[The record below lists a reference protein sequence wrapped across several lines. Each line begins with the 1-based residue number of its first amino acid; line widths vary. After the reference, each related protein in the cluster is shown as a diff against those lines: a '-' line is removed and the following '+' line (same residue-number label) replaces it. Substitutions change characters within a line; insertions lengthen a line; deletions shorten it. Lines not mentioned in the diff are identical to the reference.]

1 MKLRQ
6 ELRQAQSQKLDPSR
20 YDFTGWDWK
29 DLGFICKGV
38 RNDEGYCTVYAHLG
52 RPDKDSEFT
61 VIRIRE
67 KYFYTLSGNPHH
79 IEECTWNWND
89 NLDFFIN
96 EYSGPDNRT
105 YTGPYDGGAHTG
117 GFRRI

>member
-20 YDFTGWDWK
+20 YDFTGWEWK
-29 DLGFICKGV
+29 NLGLICKGV
-38 RNDEGYCTVYAHLG
+38 RNDEGYCNVYAHLG
-52 RPDKDSEFT
+52 RPDKNLDFI

-67 KYFYTLSGNPHH
+67 KYFYTLSTSPHH
-79 IEECTWNWND
+79 TEECTWDWCG
-89 NLDFFIN
+89 NLDFYIK

-105 YTGPYDGGAHTG
+105 YTGPYDGGVHTG

>member
-6 ELRQAQSQKLDPSR
+6 ELIQSQSQELDQSR

-29 DLGFICKGV
+29 DLGFLCKGV

-105 YTGPYDGGAHTG
+105 YTGPYDGGVHTG
-117 GFRRI
+117 GFRKI

>member
-6 ELRQAQSQKLDPSR
+6 ELIQSQSQELDQSR
-20 YDFTGWDWK
+20 YDFTGWEWK
-29 DLGFICKGV
+29 NLGLICKGV

-105 YTGPYDGGAHTG
+105 YTGPYDGGVHTG
-117 GFRRI
+117 GFRKI

>member
-6 ELRQAQSQKLDPSR
+6 ELIQAQSQELDQSR

-38 RNDEGYCTVYAHLG
+38 RNDEGYCNVYAHLG

-67 KYFYTLSGNPHH
+67 KYFYTLSTNPHH
-79 IEECTWNWND
+79 TEECTWNWND

-105 YTGPYDGGAHTG
+105 YTGPYDGGVHTG